1 MLTITPTRTF
11 NLLYII
17 IDSVF
22 IIAFL
27 GILLWKKRKATFWF
41 SIFGG
46 ILYFIVDFGY
56 FYFLSKSRIVKINDI
71 ECNALQTGWIL
82 LWMSLSYGITN
93 FAFIWLCIKK
103 DEYLKEFLLLIVGW
117 WLVAPTIAE
126 LGSTPN
132 IMTYRTT
139 NAYHGAM
146 GIILIVGYAIL
157 IVYNL
162 KVKKEKRVNILW
174 LNLIGISVQFGW
186 EFALLIHGI
195 RPMTGDY
202 MQTLIV
208 NSFIE
213 TNLGMPII
221 YGIYLLVNKKFTEDL
236 QKKENIERNIEVYN
250 EYDERIITGK

>member
-17 IDSVF
+17 IDSIF

-162 KVKKEKRVNILW
+162 KVKKEKRINILW

-186 EFALLIHGI
+186 EFALLIDLKNEGKTVVISTHIFSLVEKICDRVGI
-195 RPMTGDY
+195 IINGKMIKSAPLKEITNERPLED
-202 MQTLIV
+202 V
-208 NSFIE
+208 FFD
-213 TNLGMPII
+213 I
-221 YGIYLLVNKKFTEDL
+221 Y
-236 QKKENIERNIEVYN
+236 KEEVG
-250 EYDERIITGK
+250 EE